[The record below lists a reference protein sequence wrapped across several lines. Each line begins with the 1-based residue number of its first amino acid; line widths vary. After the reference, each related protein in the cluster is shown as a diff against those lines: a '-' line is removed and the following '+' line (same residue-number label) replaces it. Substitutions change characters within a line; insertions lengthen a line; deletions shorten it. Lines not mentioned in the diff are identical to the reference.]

1 MTQCAFCNYRD
12 AAILEQQIATKHL
25 TQAQAAA
32 IIGCNK
38 STASR
43 HMRNCVPKK
52 IAEWTKPE
60 AAKEET
66 LNVVN
71 ALISSHAKTL
81 EILEDSLAEGDRRT
95 ALMALQTE
103 IRQLELNA
111 KLTGQLNDA
120 PQVNFL
126 LNPEFVKLK
135 QILIK
140 TLEPF
145 PDARVRLSEALTE
158 IANDDNT
165 D

>member
-1 MTQCAFCNYRD
+1 MSK
-12 AAILEQQIATKHL
+12 AAQLMNSNKATV
-25 TQAQAAA
+25 
-32 IIGCNK
+32 
-38 STASR
+38 SR
-43 HMRNCVPKK
+43 HMRNCFPKK
-52 IAEWTKPE
+52 VAEWVKPE
-60 AAKEET
+60 ATKEET

-71 ALISSHAKTL
+71 ALTSSHAKTL
-81 EILEDSLAEGDRRT
+81 EILHDSLAEGDRRT

-103 IRQLELNA
+103 IKQLELNA